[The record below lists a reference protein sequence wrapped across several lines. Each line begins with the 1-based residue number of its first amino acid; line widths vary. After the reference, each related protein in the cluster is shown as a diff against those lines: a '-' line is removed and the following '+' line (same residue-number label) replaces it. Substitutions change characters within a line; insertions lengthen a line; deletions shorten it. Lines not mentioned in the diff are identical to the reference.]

1 MSASRAAAAARLHQV
16 PVPTR
21 LSRLGMSAGLE
32 FEADIDRAIECVL
45 RSRATP
51 FEVRDFSSYGYD
63 ERQYCSP
70 GFDLP
75 VGSFRRTPHGEYT
88 EYHTSADNLDFVSE
102 EHLAGSLGALLET
115 IDLLESDVAF
125 RNLSPNCEPQLG
137 RRGLLPAACE
147 RAQRRG
153 GERGEDGAPVDAQS
167 VRRHQQPSRY
177 CRALA
182 ASSASFV
189 APRKSWSS
197 TVCWKNARS
206 GVNRTAVTPR
216 RLQFTLAGVSMPMRS
231 TSPDQLGHRLHAQ
244 LSHGIGAMHLHGH
257 FADPKIGGDLL
268 VQIRRWRR
276 GPPHRARA
284 G

>member
-147 RAQRRG
+147 RAQMALLWMLNLSDGTNSLLDIAERSRLPRRASSHHG
-153 GERGEDGAPVDAQS
+153 NLG
-167 VRRHQQPSRY
+167 
-177 CRALA
+177 RARFAGRMREA
-182 ASSASFV
+182 AS
-189 APRKSWSS
+189 
-197 TVCWKNARS
+197 
-206 GVNRTAVTPR
+206 
-216 RLQFTLAGVSMPMRS
+216 
-231 TSPDQLGHRLHAQ
+231 
-244 LSHGIGAMHLHGH
+244 IG
-257 FADPKIGGDLL
+257 P
-268 VQIRRWRR
+268 Q
-276 GPPHRARA
+276 
-284 G
+284 

>member
-1 MSASRAAAAARLHQV
+1 MSAD
-16 PVPTR
+16 
-21 LSRLGMSAGLE
+21 LE

-102 EHLAGSLGALLET
+102 EHLAGSLGAQLET

-137 RRGLLPAACE
+137 RRGLSRR
-147 RAQRRG
+147 RA
-153 GERGEDGAPVDAQS
+153 
-167 VRRHQQPSRY
+167 
-177 CRALA
+177 
-182 ASSASFV
+182 
-189 APRKSWSS
+189 
-197 TVCWKNARS
+197 NA
-206 GVNRTAVTPR
+206 
-216 RLQFTLAGVSMPMRS
+216 
-231 TSPDQLGHRLHAQ
+231 
-244 LSHGIGAMHLHGH
+244 
-257 FADPKIGGDLL
+257 
-268 VQIRRWRR
+268 RRWRSCGCSICPTAPTAFSILPSAR
-276 GPPHRARA
+276 GFLGELRRTTEILVEHGLLEECEKRRQ
-284 G
+284 